1 MDFDSALHLQKATG
15 RAKSDVA
22 NKLVSMVLHDISSRV
37 AAAGGASVKDPAYQ
51 TAVVAAFGKN
61 CVYCSRS
68 LEHDRAANEHLE
80 GMNRVRVGL
89 HIPGNV
95 AVACVTCNREKRRD
109 DMNVITPLA
118 DTGWESFLSHDGGGD
133 RCVASCKTCAYW
145 AAVWPSEVVR
155 KTNLTTAIK
164 RIRHFRLPYQR
175 FTTWNVKHRPVIQAK
190 VEALYR
196 ECQAFAKRGMEEL
209 TAGTLL
215 DFEALQAE
223 SASAAGLGA

>member
-1 MDFDSALHLQKATG
+1 MDFDSALHLQRATG

-37 AAAGGASVKDPAYQ
+37 ATAAGASVRDPAYQ
-51 TAVVAAFGKN
+51 AAVVAAFGKN

-109 DMNVITPLA
+109 DMNVTSPLA
-118 DTGWESFLSHDGGGD
+118 ETGWESFLSHHGGLCD
-133 RCVASCKTCAYW
+133 PSCKTCLYW
-145 AAVWPSEVVR
+145 SVLWPNNEERRGNLAAAKE
-155 KTNLTTAIK
+155 
-164 RIRHFRLPYQR
+164 RIRRFRIPYQT
-175 FTTWNVKHRPVIQAK
+175 FIAWNAKHRPIIQAK

-196 ECQAFAKRGMEEL
+196 ECQAFATRGMEEL
-209 TAGTLL
+209 TADTSL
-215 DFEALQAE
+215 DFTGLHVG
-223 SASAAGLGA
+223 SASRADLGA